1 MDTLT
6 SFSSKE
12 VSLSGRLGEDVQA
25 TKVVESKTS
34 DEKTLRKIGDLIP
47 FSL

>member
-6 SFSSKE
+6 SFSAKE
-12 VSLSGRLGEDVQA
+12 ASLSDRLGEDVQA

-34 DEKTLRKIGDLIP
+34 HEKTLRKIGDLIP